1 VTVHRA
7 QGFILGNGHL
17 VEFGGTAVDQE
28 ILEDAVEAGTLKD
41 IKSVEARVN
50 SHRQIST
57 RDKASP
63 NLKLPNI

>member
-7 QGFILGNGHL
+7 HGFILGNGHL
-17 VEFGGTAVDQE
+17 IEFGGMEVAQE